1 MSRTSPKWNDA
12 DSDCHYAI
20 VLSRY
25 WKQGLP
31 IAIGA
36 MIADL
41 GGAAVGALLYSH
53 GTIYDVAPQYQ
64 AGTDA
69 ASGGEKFSQW
79 R

>member
-1 MSRTSPKWNDA
+1 
-12 DSDCHYAI
+12 
-20 VLSRY
+20 
-25 WKQGLP
+25 
-31 IAIGA
+31 

-64 AGTDA
+64 AATDA